1 MKIVFSTD
9 QIFLH
14 GGLEKVMAEKAN
26 YFATVFGFEVFIL
39 TTQQEKNP
47 PCYTLHESIN
57 LIDIGINYHR
67 DLSYFHIKNVLKIPV
82 HFSKMK
88 SVLDAINPDVIII
101 CNYTFD
107 FYWAPFI
114 NSKALK
120 FKEYHSSRYDESTA
134 RKKNKSFLRK
144 LVYNA
149 NDFIESK
156 YDKLIL
162 LNPDEKVFFKSSNLV
177 VIPNSIPI
185 QHHLKAGLISKNVI
199 AAGRI
204 APVKGFENLIKAWVF
219 VAMQEPES
227 QLHIYGQGE
236 KKYVQELQLIINE
249 NKLENTIFIKESTNH
264 LLQIM
269 TDYSLYVLSSH
280 SECFPMVLLESLSIG
295 LPIVSFDCPTGPKN
309 IISNHEDGILVT
321 NGNHY
326 ELANKIVYLLQNK
339 DIRIQMGKFAIQK
352 SKQFATQNVM
362 KTWFELFQNC
372 R

>member
-9 QIFLH
+9 QIYLH

-26 YFATVFGFEVFIL
+26 YFVTIFGFEVYIL
-39 TTQQEKNP
+39 TTQQENKP
-47 PCYTLHESIN
+47 TCYALHENIK
-57 LIDIGINYHR
+57 LIDIGINYNR

-101 CNYTFD
+101 CNYAFD

-120 FKEYHSSRYDESTA
+120 FKEYHSSRYDESIA
-134 RKKNKSFLRK
+134 RRKNKSFLRK

-162 LNPDEKVFFKSSNLV
+162 LNPDEKVFFKSFNLV

-185 QHHLKAGLISKNVI
+185 QQHLQAGLNSKNVI

-204 APVKGFENLIKAWVF
+204 APVKGFENLIQAWVF
-219 VAMQEPES
+219 VANQEPES

-236 KKYVQELQLIINE
+236 KKYVEELQLLINE
-249 NKLENTIFIKESTNH
+249 NKLENTIFIKDATNN

-269 TDYSLYVLSSH
+269 TDYSLYVLTSH

-309 IISNHEDGILVT
+309 IITNCEDGILVT
-321 NGNHY
+321 NGDHY

-362 KTWFELFQNC
+362 KNWFELFQNC